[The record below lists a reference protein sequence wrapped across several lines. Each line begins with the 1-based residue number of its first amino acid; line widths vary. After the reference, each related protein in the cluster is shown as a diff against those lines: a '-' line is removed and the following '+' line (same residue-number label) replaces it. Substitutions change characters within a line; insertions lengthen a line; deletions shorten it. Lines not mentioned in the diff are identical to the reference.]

1 MGGKGFLEMQQV
13 KNTGDRR
20 SFQAQWLQ
28 LGLLAASILAPLM
41 QRWNELRAMERTR
54 ALRDDLE
61 DRLQILRASSP
72 WNRRSTQ
79 KQVEEVIQD
88 IDATLPERRSAPR
101 SSTIFWVVGVGIGVI
116 AAGIGTY
123 ALVKRRMA
131 SYQEEP
137 LVPLPFRRPDR
148 EGVAPTRDD
157 QIPDDGNYSGQQ
169 ADSSGMTDGEAT
181 AIVGNIRTM
190 AYHLATDDNLP
201 DEDNRIYFSSEE
213 EARLAGYHLH
223 SH

>member
-1 MGGKGFLEMQQV
+1 MQQV
-13 KNTGDRR
+13 KNTGDGRN
-20 SFQAQWLQ
+20 FQAQWLQ

-41 QRWNELRAMERTR
+41 RRWNELRTMERSR
-54 ALRDDLE
+54 ALREDIE

-72 WNRRSTQ
+72 WNHRSTQ

-88 IDATLPERRSAPR
+88 IDATLPEHRSAPR
-101 SSTIFWVVGVGIGVI
+101 SSTIFWVAGVGIGVI

-123 ALVKRRMA
+123 VLVKRRMA
-131 SYQEEP
+131 SYREEP

-148 EGVAPTRDD
+148 EGIASTTAD
-157 QIPDDGNYSGQQ
+157 QVPDTGNHTSQQ
-169 ADSSGMTDGEAT
+169 VADSFSMTDTEAT

-190 AYHLATDDNLP
+190 AYHLPSDENLP

>member
-1 MGGKGFLEMQQV
+1 MQQV
-13 KNTGDRR
+13 KNTGDGRN
-20 SFQAQWLQ
+20 FQAQWLQ
-28 LGLLAASILAPLM
+28 LGLLAASIVAPLM
-41 QRWNELRAMERTR
+41 QRWNELRTRERTR
-54 ALRDDLE
+54 ALREDIE

-72 WNRRSTQ
+72 WNRLSTQ
-79 KQVEEVIQD
+79 KQVEEVIHD
-88 IDATLPERRSAPR
+88 IDATLPEHRSAPR
-101 SSTIFWVVGVGIGVI
+101 SSTIFWVAGVGIGVI

-123 ALVKRRMA
+123 VLVKRRMA
-131 SYQEEP
+131 RYREEP

-148 EGVAPTRDD
+148 QDTPPTTAD
-157 QIPDDGNYSGQQ
+157 QVPDTGNHASQQ
-169 ADSSGMTDGEAT
+169 AADLPSMADIEAT

-190 AYHLATDDNLP
+190 AYHLPSDENLP

>member
-1 MGGKGFLEMQQV
+1 MHQV
-13 KNTGDRR
+13 KNTGEGR
-20 SFQAQWLQ
+20 SFQAEWLQ

-54 ALRDDLE
+54 ALRDDIE
-61 DRLQILRASSP
+61 DRLQVIRASSP
-72 WNRRSTQ
+72 WNRRSGR

-88 IDATLPERRSAPR
+88 IDTAVPERRSVPR
-101 SSTIFWVVGVGIGVI
+101 SSTIFWIAGVGIGVI
-116 AAGIGTY
+116 AAGVGTY
-123 ALVKRRMA
+123 VLVKRRMA

-137 LVPLPFRRPDR
+137 LVPLPFRRPGR
-148 EGVAPTRDD
+148 SEGIQTPETAD
-157 QIPDDGNYSGQQ
+157 QVLSAANH
-169 ADSSGMTDGEAT
+169 SSQPVSSSSMTDVEAT

-213 EARLAGYHLH
+213 EARLAGYHLN

>member
-1 MGGKGFLEMQQV
+1 MQQV
-13 KNTGDRR
+13 KNTGDGR

-54 ALRDDLE
+54 ALREDFE

-88 IDATLPERRSAPR
+88 IGATLPEHRTAPR
-101 SSTIFWVVGVGIGVI
+101 SSTIFWVAGVGIGVI

-123 ALVKRRMA
+123 VLVKRRMA
-131 SYQEEP
+131 SYREEP

-148 EGVAPTRDD
+148 EGMTPETADEVPNT
-157 QIPDDGNYSGQQ
+157 GNHAGRQ
-169 ADSSGMTDGEAT
+169 AVGSPSMSDLEAT
-181 AIVGNIRTM
+181 AIVGNIQTM
-190 AYHLATDDNLP
+190 AYHLPSDENLP

-223 SH
+223 SR

>member
-1 MGGKGFLEMQQV
+1 MQQV
-13 KNTGDRR
+13 KNTDDGRN
-20 SFQAQWLQ
+20 FQAQWLQ

-54 ALRDDLE
+54 ALREDIE

-79 KQVEEVIQD
+79 EQVEEVIQD
-88 IDATLPERRSAPR
+88 IDATLPKRRSAPR
-101 SSTIFWVVGVGIGVI
+101 SSTIVWVAGVGIGVI

-123 ALVKRRMA
+123 VLVKRRMA
-131 SYQEEP
+131 SDREEP

-148 EGVAPTRDD
+148 QDMAPTTAD
-157 QIPDDGNYSGQQ
+157 QVPEAGNHASQP
-169 ADSSGMTDGEAT
+169 ADSSSITDIEAT

-190 AYHLATDDNLP
+190 AYHLPSDENLP

>member
-1 MGGKGFLEMQQV
+1 MHQV
-13 KNTGDRR
+13 KNTGEGR

-28 LGLLAASILAPLM
+28 LGLLAASIVAPLM
-41 QRWNELRAMERTR
+41 HRWNELRAMERTR
-54 ALRDDLE
+54 ALREDIE
-61 DRLQILRASSP
+61 DRLQIIRASSP
-72 WNRRSTQ
+72 WNHRSAR

-101 SSTIFWVVGVGIGVI
+101 SSTIFWIAGVGIGVI

-123 ALVKRRMA
+123 VLVKRRMA

-148 EGVAPTRDD
+148 QEGIQTPGTAD
-157 QIPDDGNYSGQQ
+157 QVPDAANHTSQQ
-169 ADSSGMTDGEAT
+169 ASSSSITDIEAT

>member
-1 MGGKGFLEMQQV
+1 MQQV
-13 KNTGDRR
+13 KNTGDGRN
-20 SFQAQWLQ
+20 FQAQWLQ

-41 QRWNELRAMERTR
+41 QRWNELRSMERTR
-54 ALRDDLE
+54 ALREDIE

-88 IDATLPERRSAPR
+88 IDATLPERRSTPH
-101 SSTIFWVVGVGIGVI
+101 SSTIFWVAGVGIGVM

-123 ALVKRRMA
+123 VLVKRRMA
-131 SYQEEP
+131 RLREEP

-148 EGVAPTRDD
+148 EGMAPNTAD
-157 QIPDDGNYSGQQ
+157 QVPNTGNHTSQPAAGLP
-169 ADSSGMTDGEAT
+169 GMTGIEAT

-190 AYHLATDDNLP
+190 AYHLPTDENLP

>member
-1 MGGKGFLEMQQV
+1 MQQV
-13 KNTGDRR
+13 KNTGDGRN
-20 SFQAQWLQ
+20 FQAQWLQ

-54 ALRDDLE
+54 ALREDIE

-72 WNRRSTQ
+72 WNRQATQ
-79 KQVEEVIQD
+79 KQVEEVIQG
-88 IDATLPERRSAPR
+88 IDATLPEHRSAPR
-101 SSTIFWVVGVGIGVI
+101 SSTIFWVAGVGIGVI

-123 ALVKRRMA
+123 VLVKRRMA
-131 SYQEEP
+131 SYREEP

-148 EGVAPTRDD
+148 EGTAPKIAD
-157 QIPDDGNYSGQQ
+157 QVPDTGNPVREQ
-169 ADSSGMTDGEAT
+169 AERFPGMTDSEAM

-190 AYHLATDDNLP
+190 AYHLPTDENLP

>member
-1 MGGKGFLEMQQV
+1 MQQV
-13 KNTGDRR
+13 KNTGDGRN
-20 SFQAQWLQ
+20 FQAQWLQ

-54 ALRDDLE
+54 ELRQDIE

-72 WNRRSTQ
+72 WNRRGTQ

-88 IDATLPERRSAPR
+88 IDATLPERRSAPH
-101 SSTIFWVVGVGIGVI
+101 SSTIFWVTGVGIGVI

-123 ALVKRRMA
+123 VLVKRRMA
-131 SYQEEP
+131 NYREEP

-148 EGVAPTRDD
+148 EDMAPNTADED
-157 QIPDDGNYSGQQ
+157 PNTGNHTSQQ
-169 ADSSGMTDGEAT
+169 AAELPGMTDIEAT

-190 AYHLATDDNLP
+190 AYHLPTDENLP